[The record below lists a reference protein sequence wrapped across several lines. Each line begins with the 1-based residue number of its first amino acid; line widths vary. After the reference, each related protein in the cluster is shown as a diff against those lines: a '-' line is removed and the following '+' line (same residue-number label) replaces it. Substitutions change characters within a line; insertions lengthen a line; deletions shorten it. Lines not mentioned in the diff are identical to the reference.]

1 MTSPSTLI
9 PVLGPV
15 AGDNLPV
22 QDHVGEALVVGPLQ
36 RLRQVRG
43 LLRQHDDYLIEIAVG
58 GGPRDAMVVGQY
70 IGGGAVMESP
80 QAQQCLPKAGQ
91 RPAAARGAAPA
102 PLREQRFRNQPDQ
115 FPGASDVAR

>member
-15 AGDNLPV
+15 AGDDLPV

-36 RLRQVRG
+36 RLRQVLG
-43 LLRQHDDYLIEIAVG
+43 LLRQHDDDLIEIAV
-58 GGPRDAMVVGQY
+58 GGPRDAMVVGQC

-91 RPAAARGAAPA
+91 RPAAARV
-102 PLREQRFRNQPDQ
+102 PLREQQFRNEPDQ
-115 FPGASDVAR
+115 FPGASGVAR